1 MFKNRR
7 LRLIVA
13 VITVFFPWALKR
25 RLLNWLLGYQLS
37 PSAWIGFSIVAV
49 SAAKMGEGAHVGHLT
64 VCRGLKQLDLGDFAR
79 IGNLNWITGN
89 DVNPLPVADTDGRAD
104 VVLMVGS
111 HSAITNRHYIDC
123 MGGVT
128 IGRFTTI
135 AGVRS
140 QILTHS
146 INLES
151 CIQQVKPIA
160 IGDYCFVGTACIILA
175 GSRLPNNCILGAG
188 SLLRNNFEQEWTL
201 YTGMPAKVQK
211 EIPAHYKYF
220 HRKTGFVK

>member
-13 VITVFFPWALKR
+13 VITAFFPWVLKR

-49 SAAKMGEGAHVGHLT
+49 SAATMGEGAHVGHLT

-79 IGNLNWITGN
+79 IGNLNWITG
-89 DVNPLPVADTDGRAD
+89 DDIDPLPVADTGCRAE
-104 VVLMVGS
+104 VILTIGQ

-123 MGGVT
+123 TGGVI
-128 IGRFTTI
+128 IGRFTTM

-151 CIQQVKPIA
+151 CIQQVKLIS
-160 IGDYCFVGTACIILA
+160 IGDYCFVGTGCIILS
-175 GSRLPNNCILGAG
+175 GSHLPNNCVLGAG
-188 SLLRNNFEQEWTL
+188 SLLRSDFSQEWTL
-201 YTGMPAKVQK
+201 YAGVPAKALK
-211 EIPAHYKYF
+211 EIAAHSKYF
-220 HRKTGFVK
+220 HRLIGFVK